1 MFLRILSAIVLL
13 SFIISCTNK
22 NKTSL
27 KESSM
32 ATPAGKILAKA
43 LIAHGG
49 EKYDNAYYSFVFRK
63 RKYTFQ
69 NQNGNY
75 IYTVK
80 YQKDG
85 QEIFDKMDN
94 SNITRTVDG
103 APITLTTKQQSSYS
117 NSLNSVIYF
126 ATLPHKLQD
135 GAVNKK
141 YVGKTTIK
149 GKNYEVLEIYFDKE
163 NGGKDHDDIFHYWIN
178 AETNRI
184 DYLAYNYQ
192 VNGGGVRFR
201 SAYNPR
207 VVGGVLFQDY
217 VNYKAPVG
225 TPLIELPQLLE
236 RDELKKLS
244 LIETEDVVELS
255 AR

>member
-1 MFLRILSAIVLL
+1 MLIKILVVLL
-13 SFIISCTNK
+13 SLSFIFSCSSK
-22 NKTSL
+22 NKATL
-27 KESSM
+27 K
-32 ATPAGKILAKA
+32 AANQLTPAEKTLAKA
-43 LIAHGG
+43 VVSHGG
-49 EKYDNAYYSFVFRK
+49 TKYDNAYYSFTFRK

-75 IYTVK
+75 IYTLK

-85 QEIFDKMDN
+85 QEIFDKMTNNDF
-94 SNITRTVDG
+94 TRKVNG
-103 APITLTTKQQSSYS
+103 SPVTLTEKQTSSYA

-135 GAVNKK
+135 EAVNKAHL
-141 YVGKTTIK
+141 GTTTIK
-149 GKNYEVLEIYFDKE
+149 GKNYEVLKIYFDEE
-163 NGGKDHDDIFHYWIN
+163 NGGKDHDDVFHYWIN
-178 AETNRI
+178 AQTHRI
-184 DYLAYNYQ
+184 DYLACNYQ

-207 VVGGVLFQDY
+207 TVGGILFQDY

-225 TPLIELPQLLE
+225 TPLVDLPKLMEKNQLE
-236 RDELKKLS
+236 KLS